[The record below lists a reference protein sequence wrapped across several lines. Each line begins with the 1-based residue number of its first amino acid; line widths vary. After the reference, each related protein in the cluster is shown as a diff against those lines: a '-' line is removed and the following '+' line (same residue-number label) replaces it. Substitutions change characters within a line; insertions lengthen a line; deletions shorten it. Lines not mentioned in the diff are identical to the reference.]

1 MKKALDFIK
10 NVFVAASLVN
20 LATVVSVILVFLS
33 VDTLETNAVMQLD
46 LLIGAVVFSL
56 ICGFSLTV
64 FKAIPKI
71 LPMLR
76 YGLEYALCLFGLY
89 VSLFCLTENM
99 KNYTAFFAVATVF
112 TVIYLVISLCS
123 FLVKKLYCGADAK
136 KEKEYENIFDEFKK

>member
-10 NVFVAASLVN
+10 NIFVSAALVN

-46 LLIGAVVFSL
+46 LLIGSVVFSL

-76 YGLEYALCLFGLY
+76 YCLEYALCLFGLY
-89 VSLFCLTENM
+89 VSLFCLTENV
-99 KNYTAFFAVATVF
+99 KNYTAFFALATAF
-112 TVIYLVISLCS
+112 TLIYLVVALC
-123 FLVKKLYCGADAK
+123 FWLVKKLYCGADKK
-136 KEKEYENIFDEFKK
+136 KEKEYENIFDELKK